1 MRAAVVGLRILV
13 EALVLVEQVVAV
25 LVVILGMG
33 FLEQPIL
40 AVEAALLDILH
51 LLPFLVLAAQAS

>member
-1 MRAAVVGLRILV
+1 MRAEVVGLRILV
-13 EALVLVEQVVAV
+13 EALVLVGQVVAV
-25 LVVILGMG
+25 PAVLLGMG

-51 LLPFLVLAAQAS
+51 LLPFLVQAAPAS

>member
-51 LLPFLVLAAQAS
+51 LLPFLVLAAPAS

>member
-51 LLPFLVLAAQAS
+51 LLPFLVLAAPVS

>member
-1 MRAAVVGLRILV
+1 MRAEVVGLRILV
-13 EALVLVEQVVAV
+13 ERRVLAVRAAAV
-25 LVVILGMG
+25 LAVLLEMG

-51 LLPFLVLAAQAS
+51 LLPSRVPAAQAS